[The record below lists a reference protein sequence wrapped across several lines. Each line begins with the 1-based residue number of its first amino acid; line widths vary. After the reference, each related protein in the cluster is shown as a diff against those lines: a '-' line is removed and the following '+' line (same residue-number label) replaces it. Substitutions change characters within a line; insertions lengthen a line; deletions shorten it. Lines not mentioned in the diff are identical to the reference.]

1 MDLQQAKILL
11 EKINALQRSINL
23 NKGPMASIERDLMM
37 SYIRQLYEVY
47 LDGDTQQVMAKPK
60 TEVAQEE
67 IKVAPKPPEIEPPK
81 PVYTP
86 PKVETLKPPV
96 VKEEPVIVREVLPPP
111 PVIQNYQP
119 TYTPPA
125 QNPTP
130 PPPPVAP
137 PPVQRSTDS
146 NNSKISALFDFRQT
160 NDLSERL
167 SARPVSDLTKAF
179 AINDRLLY
187 INELFGKDADSF
199 NESLKL
205 LNKFERIEEAKSLLI
220 SLAEQYDWG
229 KEERLEIAQGFVRT
243 VRRRYA

>member
-23 NKGPMASIERDLMM
+23 NQGPVASIERDLML

-47 LDGDTQQVMAKPK
+47 LDNEPQQIEAVSKPK
-60 TEVAQEE
+60 IVPTET
-67 IKVAPKPPEIEPPK
+67 KVALKPQEVESPKPT
-81 PVYTP
+81 YTP
-86 PKVETLKPPV
+86 PRVEEPKPPV
-96 VKEEPVIVREVLPPP
+96 VKEEPTMIVREVLPPP
-111 PVIQNYQP
+111 PVIPSHQP
-119 TYTPPA
+119 TYTPPTP
-125 QNPTP
+125 NPT

-137 PPVQRSTDS
+137 PPIQRSTPS
-146 NNSKISALFDFRQT
+146 NNSKINALFDFKQS

-187 INELFGKDADSF
+187 INELFGKDGDSF
-199 NESLKL
+199 SESLKL

-220 SLAEQYDWG
+220 SLAEQYDWS
-229 KEERLEIAQGFVRT
+229 KEERIEIAQGFVRT